1 MQFEHELAEMHYT
14 SDRIFGSIG
23 GVQRGSNPLAGKKG
37 VVYHLVVDYDLTT
50 IDYYILP
57 RFALFCD
64 MCHILRI
71 LCTFRRV
78 HKSLQSTAESV
89 LLSEMPENQGIVGL

>member
-23 GVQRGSNPLAGKKG
+23 GVQRGANLYRPPSWEKE

-57 RFALFCD
+57 
-64 MCHILRI
+64 
-71 LCTFRRV
+71 
-78 HKSLQSTAESV
+78 
-89 LLSEMPENQGIVGL
+89 

>member
-23 GVQRGSNPLAGKKG
+23 GVQRGSNPLAGKQG

-57 RFALFCD
+57 
-64 MCHILRI
+64 
-71 LCTFRRV
+71 
-78 HKSLQSTAESV
+78 
-89 LLSEMPENQGIVGL
+89 